1 MADSNTTKAK
11 TFRTEGETAD
21 RVDAWM
27 ERNGIS
33 NKDALKRMMDIV
45 EGAEAKGAL
54 AGRATE
60 VENFQSLVN
69 QLVTAYTASLQL
81 AENAENRIR
90 MEFAKRISSQDDTI
104 ADLQARAKAMKDE
117 VASAKEQAGETMKER
132 NALQVA
138 YDKQREELE
147 TQKAQAA
154 KAAQEVSTLRTQ
166 IDRLTVL
173 TSDQADEIRTLKK
186 AVAKVDELRE
196 KVKELTDALAKERE
210 SAQQAAGRAEE
221 KLSNE
226 LEKAQMRQEAAVLE
240 AQKAAQEDLEKVRKE
255 CQEAVAKAQ
264 ATTNDIQKQAQE
276 AAQKAAQSAQL
287 QIEAAQARASQY
299 QEKYEDLLESQKNA
313 AADK

>member
-147 TQKAQAA
+147 TQKAQAT

-173 TSDQADEIRTLKK
+173 TSDQADEIHTLKK

>member
-1 MADSNTTKAK
+1 MADSNATKAK

-33 NKDALKRMMDIV
+33 NKEALKAMMDIV

-54 AGRATE
+54 AGRSTE

-104 ADLQARAKAMKDE
+104 ADLQARAKSMKDE

-132 NALQVA
+132 DALQA
-138 YDKQREELE
+138 ACDKQCEELE
-147 TQKAQAA
+147 AQKAQTE
-154 KAAQEVSTLRTQ
+154 KAAQEVSTMRTQ
-166 IDRLTVL
+166 VDRLTAL
-173 TSDQADEIRTLKK
+173 TSDQADEIRALKEK
-186 AVAKVDELRE
+186 VAKVDELRE
-196 KVKELTDALAKERE
+196 KVKDLTDALAKERE

-221 KLSNE
+221 KLANE
-226 LEKAQMRQEAAVLE
+226 LEKAKMRQEAVVLE
-240 AQKAAQEDLEKVRKE
+240 AQKAAQEELEKVRKE
-255 CQEAVAKAQ
+255 SQEAVAKAQ

-276 AAQKAAQSAQL
+276 AAQKAAQSAQV
-287 QIEAAQARASQY
+287 QIEAAQARASHY